1 MDLYGRYDRSLPQ
14 KWVMTVLELFVLAIS
29 YWVLFLGGYGSI
41 FLSSAAVGNFGRHL
55 VIFSFSCIVF
65 VRVSVTFFHFLKRAV
80 PWQEAVSVP
89 FAFAIY
95 YVGYA
100 LLGYPSGRAIDA
112 LDVFAILLFLFGS
125 FLNTYS
131 ELQRDRWKKVPLNKG
146 HLYTS
151 GLFRHSM
158 HINYFGDILWVI
170 AYAIVT
176 RNVYSAAIPVMI
188 FLFFAF
194 YNAPKLDSYLK
205 SKYGS
210 EFEEYSKRTKK
221 LVPFLY

>member
-14 KWVMTVLELFVLAIS
+14 KSVMVGLELCILAVS

-41 FLSSAAVGNFGRHL
+41 FHSGTMVGDLGRHVL
-55 VIFSFSCIVF
+55 IFIFSCIVL
-65 VRVSVTFFHFLKRAV
+65 VRTSVTFFYLLKRAV

-95 YVGYA
+95 YLGYA
-100 LLGYPSGRAIDA
+100 LLGYPSGKPVDA
-112 LDVFAILLFLFGS
+112 VDVFAILLFLFGS

-131 ELQRDRWKKVPLNKG
+131 ELQRDRWKKVPSNKG

-151 GLFRHSM
+151 GLFSYSM
-158 HINYFGDILWVI
+158 HINYFGDILWVT

-176 RNVYSAAIPVMI
+176 RNWYSAAIPVLI
-188 FLFFAF
+188 FFFFAF
-194 YNAPKLDSYLK
+194 YNAPKLDSYLR
-205 SKYGS
+205 SKYGT